1 MVLYRRNKMSKKIIV
16 LTVLVSFV
24 SVGVALTLKA
34 GIGVGAWDALIAS
47 ISGISDIPIGT
58 VGIVLNFIC
67 IFAQI
72 IILRSNF
79 RKIQLLQFPISVL
92 FGVVINFMLY
102 EVFSML
108 TLDSYA
114 IQLGTLLLGYG
125 IIAFSIA
132 GIMVMDLISFPV
144 EGFSMVISDLI
155 HKKFHVIRQ
164 LVDVFSVITALLLI
178 FIFHKPLVV
187 REGTIIGVI
196 IFGPLLGVFMKVLKP
211 IFLKYDLIYA
221 PQQES

>member
-1 MVLYRRNKMSKKIIV
+1 MNMSKKIII
-16 LTVLVSFV
+16 LTIIVCFL

-34 GIGVGAWDALIAS
+34 EIGVGAWDALLAA
-47 ISGISDIPIGT
+47 ISNLIDVPIGT
-58 VGIVLNFIC
+58 VGMVLNFIL

-92 FGVVINFMLY
+92 LGLVINFMFY

-108 TLDSYA
+108 TLDSYVMR
-114 IQLGTLLLGYG
+114 LLTLLLGYV

-132 GIMVMDLISFPV
+132 GVMVMDVIFFPV
-144 EGFSMVISDLI
+144 EGFTMAISDTI
-155 HKKFHVIRQ
+155 NKKFYVIRQ
-164 LVDVFSVITALLLI
+164 LVDVISVVTVLLLVI
-178 FIFHKPLVV
+178 LFNQPLVV

-196 IFGPLLGVFMKVLKP
+196 IFGPLVGLFMKILKP
-211 IFLKYDLIYA
+211 IFKKFDLIYN
-221 PQQES
+221 QQIEV